1 MPTAPPDL
9 SSCQSCGRPVPPSNN
24 PDFANWIVTK
34 DERGRARG
42 MLCPAC
48 QEKAGEESEATG

>member
-1 MPTAPPDL
+1 MEPPRPPDL
-9 SSCQSCGRPVPPSNN
+9 SACQDCGRTVPPSNH
-24 PDFANWIVTK
+24 PEFPEWEVTK

-48 QEKAGEESEATG
+48 QAKAASE